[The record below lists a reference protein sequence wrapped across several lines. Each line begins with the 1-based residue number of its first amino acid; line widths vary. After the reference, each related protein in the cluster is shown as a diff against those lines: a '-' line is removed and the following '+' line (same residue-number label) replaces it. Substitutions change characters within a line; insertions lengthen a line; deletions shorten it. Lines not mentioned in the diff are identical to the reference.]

1 MDQQKK
7 DPLLNDPFS
16 QKDQELFELNNAE
29 PDDDGLIECSL
40 LPLRDVV
47 LYPNMVTP
55 LLVGREKSLMAI
67 SDAADDKET
76 MIAVPQLDPS
86 EEFPTESDL
95 YLVGTEV
102 AVGRLLHMPDNSNS
116 VLTQGRRRVEI
127 IEFVQTEP
135 YFRVKARP
143 IPEDE
148 EDSPETEALMRAVL
162 ALFEKCVQLNRSLPE
177 EAYVYA
183 MNVDSPSWLADL
195 VASVLNLDL
204 VERQTLLET
213 FDPVVRLQRMSS
225 LLGRELKV
233 LELEDRIHS
242 QVQKKV
248 DKTQREFYLR
258 EQMTAIQSELGE
270 GDIWAKEISEMRDA
284 IIAAEMPEEV
294 NKKALKELDRLSQM
308 PPMAPEVAVIRTYL
322 DCLVDLPWHDATED
336 NLDLQNAASVLD
348 ENHFGLPKAK
358 DRILE
363 HIAVQSL
370 ADEDSDV
377 KQPILCFVGPP
388 GTGKTSLGKSIAK
401 ALGRKFVRLSLGG
414 VHDEAEIRG
423 HRRTYIGSMPG
434 RIIQTMRKAQ
444 TINPLMMLDE
454 IDKLGNDF
462 RGDPASALLE
472 VLDPEQNDTFSD
484 HYLELP
490 FDLSKV
496 MFITTANY
504 LWNLPPALEDRLEVI
519 EFSGY
524 IETEKLE
531 ICRRFLIPRQLRQN
545 SLKPD
550 SLHFTDGALKRVIR
564 EYTYEAGVRNLD
576 REIATIARKVARK
589 IAEAKK
595 APSRI
600 TANMVPD
607 YLGIPKLRDLEAER
621 QDQIGVATGLAWTE
635 GGGDLTIIEVS
646 VMPGK
651 GDFQITGQLGDV
663 MQESVRA
670 AQSYLRANA
679 KKYGIKKKVFD
690 AVDLHLHVPE
700 GGIAKD
706 GPSAGITI
714 ATALLSAYTDRKV
727 NCSTVAMT
735 GEITLRGR
743 VLPIGGLK
751 EKLLAAQ
758 RAGLKKVLIPE
769 KNRPQLQDVP
779 KQILRGLDVV
789 LVNTFDEVV
798 AHALQPVSPK
808 QKKSKQPTPVDPP
821 TSD

>member
-1 MDQQKK
+1 MESPKNQD
-7 DPLLNDPFS
+7 LLSNEPFS
-16 QKDQELFELNNAE
+16 QKDQELFELENAAT
-29 PDDDGLIECSL
+29 DDDGLIECSL

-47 LYPNMVTP
+47 LYPHMVTP

-67 SDAADDKET
+67 SDAADANET

-86 EEFPTESDL
+86 EEFPTEADL

-102 AVGRLLHMPDNSNS
+102 AVGRLLRMPDNSNS

-127 IEFVQTEP
+127 VEFIQSEP

-143 IPEDE
+143 IEDTN
-148 EDSPETEALMRAVL
+148 EDSAETEALMRAVL

-195 VASVLNLDL
+195 VASALNLDL

-213 FDPVVRLQRMSS
+213 FDPIERLQRMSS
-225 LLGRELKV
+225 LLGRELNV

-270 GDIWAKEISEMRDA
+270 GDIWAQEINEIRER
-284 IIAAEMPEEV
+284 ITTAAMPEEV
-294 NKKALKELDRLSQM
+294 NAKALKELDRLSQM

-322 DCLVDLPWHDATED
+322 DCLVDLPWWDATDD
-336 NLDLQNAASVLD
+336 NLDLKNAASVLD
-348 ENHFGLPKAK
+348 EHHFGLPKAK

-370 ADEDSDV
+370 AADDADV

-388 GTGKTSLGKSIAK
+388 GTGKTSLGKSIAE

-434 RIIQTMRKAQ
+434 RIVQTMRKAG
-444 TINPLMMLDE
+444 TTNPLMMLDE

-472 VLDPEQNDTFSD
+472 VLDPEQNDTFGD
-484 HYLELP
+484 HYLEVP
-490 FDLSKV
+490 YDLSNV

-531 ICRRFLIPRQLRQN
+531 ICRRFLIPRQLKQN
-545 SLKPD
+545 SLKPE

-589 IAEAKK
+589 IAEAQKVPTK
-595 APSRI
+595 I
-600 TANMVPD
+600 TANVVQE

-621 QDQIGVATGLAWTE
+621 QDQVGVATGLAWTE
-635 GGGDLTIIEVS
+635 GGGDLTVIEVS
-646 VMPGK
+646 VMAGK
-651 GDFQITGQLGDV
+651 GDLQITGQIGDV
-663 MQESVRA
+663 MQESIRA
-670 AQSYLRANA
+670 AQSYLRTNA
-679 KKYGIKKKVFD
+679 KTFGIKKRVFE
-690 AVDLHLHVPE
+690 AVDIHLHVPE

-714 ATALLSAYTDRKV
+714 ATALLSAYTDREV
-727 NCSTVAMT
+727 YCSTVAMT

-751 EKLLAAQ
+751 EKLIAAH

-769 KNRPQLQDVP
+769 KNRAHLEDVP
-779 KQILRGLDVV
+779 KQILRGLEVV
-789 LVNTFDEVV
+789 LVSTFDEVI
-798 AHALQPVSPK
+798 AHALAPAPPK
-808 QKKSKQPTPVDPP
+808 VKKKKSPP
-821 TSD
+821 DNT

>member
-1 MDQQKK
+1 MESPKNQD
-7 DPLLNDPFS
+7 LLSNEPFS
-16 QKDQELFELNNAE
+16 QKDQELFELENAAT
-29 PDDDGLIECSL
+29 DDDGLIECSL

-47 LYPNMVTP
+47 LYPHMVTP

-67 SDAADDKET
+67 SDAADANET

-86 EEFPTESDL
+86 EEFPTEADL

-102 AVGRLLHMPDNSNS
+102 AVGRLLRMPDNSNS

-127 IEFVQTEP
+127 VEFIQSEP

-143 IPEDE
+143 IEDTN
-148 EDSPETEALMRAVL
+148 EDSAETEALMRAVL

-195 VASVLNLDL
+195 VASALNLDL

-213 FDPVVRLQRMSS
+213 FDPIERLQRMSS
-225 LLGRELKV
+225 LLGRELNV

-270 GDIWAKEISEMRDA
+270 GDIWAQEINEIRER
-284 IIAAEMPEEV
+284 ITTAAMPEEV
-294 NKKALKELDRLSQM
+294 NAKALKELDRLSQM

-322 DCLVDLPWHDATED
+322 DCLVDLPWWDATDD
-336 NLDLQNAASVLD
+336 NLDLKNAASVLD
-348 ENHFGLPKAK
+348 EHHFGLPKAK

-370 ADEDSDV
+370 AADDADV

-388 GTGKTSLGKSIAK
+388 GTGKTSLGKSIAE

-434 RIIQTMRKAQ
+434 RIVQTMRKAG
-444 TINPLMMLDE
+444 TTNPLMMLDE

-472 VLDPEQNDTFSD
+472 VLDPEQNDTFGD
-484 HYLELP
+484 HYLEVP
-490 FDLSKV
+490 YDLSNV

-531 ICRRFLIPRQLRQN
+531 ICRRFLIPRQLKQN
-545 SLKPD
+545 SLKPE

-589 IAEAKK
+589 IAEAQKVPTK
-595 APSRI
+595 I
-600 TANMVPD
+600 TANVVQE

-621 QDQIGVATGLAWTE
+621 QDQVGVATGLAWTE
-635 GGGDLTIIEVS
+635 GGGDLTVIEVS
-646 VMPGK
+646 VMAGK
-651 GDFQITGQLGDV
+651 GDLQITGQIGDV
-663 MQESVRA
+663 MQESIRA
-670 AQSYLRANA
+670 AQSYLRTNA
-679 KKYGIKKKVFD
+679 KTFGIKKRVFE
-690 AVDLHLHVPE
+690 AVDIHLHVPE

-714 ATALLSAYTDRKV
+714 ATALLSAYTDREV
-727 NCSTVAMT
+727 YCSTVAMT

-751 EKLLAAQ
+751 EKLIAAH

-769 KNRPQLQDVP
+769 KNRAHLEDVP
-779 KQILRGLDVV
+779 KQILRGLEVV
-789 LVNTFDEVV
+789 LVSTFDEVI
-798 AHALQPVSPK
+798 AHALAPAPPK
-808 QKKSKQPTPVDPP
+808 VKKKKSAPDNT
-821 TSD
+821 